1 MSGLGDRA
9 VAILQFERQWW
20 RHAGTKETAIRETFD
35 LSPTRYYQ
43 LLNDLIDQPA
53 ALEVDA
59 PVVLRL
65 RRLRDQRQRV
75 RASRRLAG

>member
-1 MSGLGDRA
+1 VSLDERA
-9 VAILQFERQWW
+9 VAILQFERGWW
-20 RHAGTKETAIRETFD
+20 KYAGAKDAAIRDTFD

-43 LLNDLIDQPA
+43 LLNQLLDDPA

-65 RRLRDQRQRV
+65 RRLRDQRQQV
-75 RASRRLAG
+75 RAARRLAG